1 MIISFRYC
9 NEIVKKVDAN
19 ILLGEILF
27 PIHDPNKR
35 LVLNKLN
42 EIIQGQVSDIVNF
55 VHRFN

>member
-1 MIISFRYC
+1 MLR
-9 NEIVKKVDAN
+9 
-19 ILLGEILF
+19 GEILF

-42 EIIQGQVSDIVNF
+42 EIIQGQASDIVNF